1 MKSVSSAKATD
12 DKEQRRERE
21 RCILDAPR
29 KMAANNQTSSGGHH
43 VYYMDGIP
51 ERIKNSVSEGN
62 NNKISHIEANQNIL
76 RKQLSEHFQAFRHL
90 NSRGR
95 EPTVG
100 MQLGLSTNH

>member
-51 ERIKNSVSEGN
+51 ERIKNSVTEIKN
-62 NNKISHIEANQNIL
+62 TFVKYISRLDMVKKESVNLKTGQ
-76 RKQLSEHFQAFRHL
+76 
-90 NSRGR
+90 
-95 EPTVG
+95 
-100 MQLGLSTNH
+100 

>member
-51 ERIKNSVSEGN
+51 EREKQILYN
-62 NNKISHIEANQNIL
+62 NAYIWNLEKWH
-76 RKQLSEHFQAFRHL
+76 
-90 NSRGR
+90 
-95 EPTVG
+95 
-100 MQLGLSTNH
+100 